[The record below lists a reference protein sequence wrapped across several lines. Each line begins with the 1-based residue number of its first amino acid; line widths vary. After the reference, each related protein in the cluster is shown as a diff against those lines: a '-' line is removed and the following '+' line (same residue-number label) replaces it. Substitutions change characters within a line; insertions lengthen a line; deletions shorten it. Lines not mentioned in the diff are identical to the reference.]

1 MFTEHKGRQ
10 MVEWMGGKEELEH
23 PTDSLGT
30 SLIDVY
36 VCYEFDSAH
45 TRDQV
50 ELVAPHYQKPPCLI
64 DGATN

>member
-10 MVEWMGGKEELEH
+10 MVEWMGGNEELEH

-30 SLIDVY
+30 SLIDVCM
-36 VCYEFDSAH
+36 CYEFDSAL

-50 ELVAPHYQKPPCLI
+50 ELVAPNYQTLPCLR